1 MKRQFKHITIWIWR
15 QSLEKLS
22 LLNDA
27 GCCQCCRR
35 CRCCCCNSFFFQ
47 FVLWIKF
54 FLLMCLFYSLCRSRH
69 IALNTCFFYRLSGT
83 RKNSTRRQHN
93 INRKFFESN
102 VRHIKLLSKNEMTKI
117 RLKYK
122 WEPMQHSRAWITVH
136 SGWSTR
142 EQATEPMARWLR
154 IVGEQVQNIL
164 LQILLNILNC
174 CKNFECMIWQLR
186 QRAWGI
192 WTWRIYLSSTS

>member
-1 MKRQFKHITIWIWR
+1 
-15 QSLEKLS
+15 
-22 LLNDA
+22 
-27 GCCQCCRR
+27 
-35 CRCCCCNSFFFQ
+35 
-47 FVLWIKF
+47 
-54 FLLMCLFYSLCRSRH
+54 MCLFYSLCRTRH
-69 IALNTCFFYRLSGT
+69 IALNTCFFPRLSGT
-83 RKNSTRRQHN
+83 RKIQHEGNN

-154 IVGEQVQNIL
+154 VVGEQVQNIL
-164 LQILLNILNC
+164 LQILSNILNC

-186 QRAWGI
+186 QRKHEAFEHGEYI
-192 WTWRIYLSSTS
+192 CLRQAKLQLRVRERESMPDLKK

>member
-1 MKRQFKHITIWIWR
+1 MLAAVNVVVGVVVVAVIRSSFNLFVNQVFPIDV
-15 QSLEKLS
+15 SFLLS
-22 LLNDA
+22 LS
-27 GCCQCCRR
+27 
-35 CRCCCCNSFFFQ
+35 NSTHCAEYLFFP
-47 FVLWIKF
+47 
-54 FLLMCLFYSLCRSRH
+54 
-69 IALNTCFFYRLSGT
+69 RLSGT
-83 RKNSTRRQHN
+83 RKIQHEGNN

-102 VRHIKLLSKNEMTKI
+102 VRHIRLLSKNEMTKI

-164 LQILLNILNC
+164 LQILSNILNC

-186 QRAWGI
+186 QSAWGI